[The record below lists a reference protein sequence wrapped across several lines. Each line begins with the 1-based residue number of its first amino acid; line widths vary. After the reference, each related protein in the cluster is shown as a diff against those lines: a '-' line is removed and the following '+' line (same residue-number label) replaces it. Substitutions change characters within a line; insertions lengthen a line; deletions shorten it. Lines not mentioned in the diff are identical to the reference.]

1 MTISIVPLTA
11 ADRQRLLDVAQSAYF
26 FDPDAHPVDIVT
38 KQYDW
43 TRTFGANREGSD
55 ELAGVYTSYDMAVT
69 APGPLDTLA
78 QMPMAG
84 LSWVAVH
91 PDHRRRGVLRE
102 MITHHFSGLHEQ
114 GVALSGLHAAEV
126 LIYGRFGYG
135 ISSVDLELELE
146 RGTVF
151 TAPSLEDAAAGVTTR
166 FFVADSDEAAAAV
179 HELHLRCARDTL
191 GAVSRPNRMAR
202 PLFVDLPLTR
212 QGREPWQV
220 LLARV
225 DGQPA
230 GYAVFSRQ
238 EKWAHWLAKG
248 TVTVREL
255 AAADPATLLAL
266 ARRLVDFDLTASIKI
281 SSRGADDPL
290 LWWAGGPRAMGLKT
304 FDSLWLRLVDVDAAL
319 TARGYS
325 SVCDVVLDVV
335 DPVCPWNQRAWR
347 LTVDRDGVAT
357 CLPTS
362 DDADLRLPVQA
373 LGAAFL
379 GARSIAAQAH
389 EGLVTELTS
398 GSVRLLSRAMS
409 SDREPVG
416 AIEF

>member
-1 MTISIVPLTA
+1 
-11 ADRQRLLDVAQSAYF
+11 
-26 FDPDAHPVDIVT
+26 
-38 KQYDW
+38 
-43 TRTFGANREGSD
+43 
-55 ELAGVYTSYDMAVT
+55 
-69 APGPLDTLA
+69 
-78 QMPMAG
+78 
-84 LSWVAVH
+84 
-91 PDHRRRGVLRE
+91 
-102 MITHHFSGLHEQ
+102 
-114 GVALSGLHAAEV
+114 
-126 LIYGRFGYG
+126 
-135 ISSVDLELELE
+135 
-146 RGTVF
+146 
-151 TAPSLEDAAAGVTTR
+151 
-166 FFVADSDEAAAAV
+166 
-179 HELHLRCARDTL
+179 
-191 GAVSRPNRMAR
+191 
-202 PLFVDLPLTR
+202 
-212 QGREPWQV
+212 
-220 LLARV
+220 
-225 DGQPA
+225 
-230 GYAVFSRQ
+230 
-238 EKWAHWLAKG
+238 
-248 TVTVREL
+248 
-255 AAADPATLLAL
+255 
-266 ARRLVDFDLTASIKI
+266 VDFDLTASIKI